1 MPPHLPPP
9 QGMGD
14 VLLTYENEAIFTNL
28 VVPEKDRLPFIV
40 PDNNIRVRRQ
50 RDRRQLAGLHSLP
63 LSLIVPPS
71 LPAPGAA
78 AGRCR
83 LPPPCSECV
92 AVLPQIQCPLALVDA
107 NLADAPPET
116 REAATAFCNYLYTK
130 EAQREFAACGFR

>member
-1 MPPHLPPP
+1 MPPPAAA

-40 PDNNIRVRRQ
+40 PNNNIR
-50 RDRRQLAGLHSLP
+50 
-63 LSLIVPPS
+63 
-71 LPAPGAA
+71 
-78 AGRCR
+78 
-83 LPPPCSECV
+83 
-92 AVLPQIQCPLALVDA
+92 IQCPLALVDA

-116 REAATAFCNYLYTK
+116 REAAAAFCNYLYTK

>member
-1 MPPHLPPP
+1 MPPPAAA

-40 PDNNIRVRRQ
+40 PNNNIRV
-50 RDRRQLAGLHSLP
+50 G
-63 LSLIVPPS
+63 
-71 LPAPGAA
+71 GAA
-78 AGRCR
+78 ASNAHCAPGQPLAGPSGFLSRMRRC
-83 LPPPCSECV
+83 
-92 AVLPQIQCPLALVDA
+92 PQIQCPLALVDA

-116 REAATAFCNYLYTK
+116 REAAAAFCNYLYTK